1 MTTPLN
7 LSVSNC
13 VFGSSKS
20 KVLDAGS
27 INLNSKGNY
36 CTSDFEKMSDAGL
49 TLISLDTDDA
59 SLFRN
64 VEENDFT
71 VVDAESVI
79 YKSEY
84 GDPRWIKVLDE
95 LFVNLIL

>member
-1 MTTPLN
+1 M
-7 LSVSNC
+7 S
-13 VFGSSKS
+13 
-20 KVLDAGS
+20 LDEKNIKKCLTKGS

-84 GDPRWIKVLDE
+84 GDPRWIKVLD
-95 LFVNLIL
+95 

>member
-1 MTTPLN
+1 MHESIIRGLFVRRPIPVMT
-7 LSVSNC
+7 
-13 VFGSSKS
+13 
-20 KVLDAGS
+20 
-27 INLNSKGNY
+27 
-36 CTSDFEKMSDAGL
+36 EM

-84 GDPRWIKVLDE
+84 GDPRWIKVLD
-95 LFVNLIL
+95 

>member
-1 MTTPLN
+1 MYLR
-7 LSVSNC
+7 
-13 VFGSSKS
+13 
-20 KVLDAGS
+20 LDF
-27 INLNSKGNY
+27 
-36 CTSDFEKMSDAGL
+36 DKMSDAGL

-84 GDPRWIKVLDE
+84 GDPRWIKVLD
-95 LFVNLIL
+95 

>member
-1 MTTPLN
+1 M
-7 LSVSNC
+7 
-13 VFGSSKS
+13 
-20 KVLDAGS
+20 LDAGS

-36 CTSDFEKMSDAGL
+36 CTLDFDKMSDAGF

-84 GDPRWIKVLDE
+84 GAPRWIKVLD
-95 LFVNLIL
+95 